1 MPLNGIEKIFFAT
14 DFGGVCMKNK
24 NDSIYSLNIQDIQ
37 TVATQEIDRELTDN
51 EIENVID
58 LIADR
63 IPWYDAIN
71 AAIIELIVENSK

>member
-1 MPLNGIEKIFFAT
+1 
-14 DFGGVCMKNK
+14 MKNK
-24 NDSIYSLNIQDIQ
+24 NDVIYSLNIQDIQ

-51 EIENVID
+51 EIESVID

-63 IPWYDAIN
+63 IPWHDAIN